1 MATHSRF
8 TLNTDTLSMLSSAI
22 EACYPD
28 CIMHYKTGD
37 ILIFSIPKFGNKVFR
52 FEEVRESYSWY
63 MNAMVG
69 DSYSSGTS
77 INGGKYFLSNS
88 YNNNGYTTGHV
99 TLEFYGTV
107 DGFSIVQNANR
118 GMGNGTIVGGVAKT
132 SDGKY
137 KAFGITSISYLINNT
152 CVIDLET
159 KNTQY
164 LYPVAHE
171 RRTGIN
177 NKNNKL
183 ELHRLLLLTETSE
196 YVLDEQNNNVYFVNL
211 FASISNELS
220 NNCLCFSTFGYLIG
234 NTMYQQLQTWNPR
247 NFFMTNDVIV

>member
-1 MATHSRF
+1 MATHLRF
-8 TLNTDTLSMLSSAI
+8 ALNTDTLSMLSSAI
-22 EACYPD
+22 EEYYPD
-28 CIMHYKTGD
+28 CIMHYKTGN
-37 ILIFSIPKFGNKVFR
+37 ILIFSIPKFGDKVFK
-52 FEEVRESYSWY
+52 FEEVKQNFSWY

-88 YNNNGYTTGHV
+88 YNSTGSSAGH
-99 TLEFYGTV
+99 TQLEFYGNQE
-107 DGFSIVQNANR
+107 GFVIIQNAVR
-118 GMGNGTIVGGVAKT
+118 GMGTGTIAGGVAKT

-137 KAFGITSISYLINNT
+137 KAFGITSISYLVNNT

-159 KNTQY
+159 KSTQY

-183 ELHRLLLLTETSE
+183 ELHRLLLLAEDGE
-196 YVLDEQNNNVYFVNL
+196 YFLDEQYNKVYFVNL

-220 NNCLCFSTFGYLIG
+220 NNCLYFSTFGYLIG
-234 NTMYQQLQTWNPR
+234 NTRYQQLPSWSPR